1 MLNRFVAVTLAVA
14 LCAAVPVSAQTDKGS
29 MGKGS
34 MGKGSMGMQKAEKA
48 MPMPHHQGSLA
59 KAEKYEFEAVYRPD
73 GIRVYTYQPGVMPI
87 PAREFQGRVVLTY
100 KDGKKD
106 SLRFKY
112 VEGDWMGEGNEQ
124 TKTHDY
130 LFGPVD
136 LTKAD
141 TGSFD
146 AAFYI
151 YEPGEEDA
159 SMEFT
164 QRFAGLTAAPFVC
177 PMCPDGWGATAKS
190 SCGICGM
197 YTSAKRPE
205 VKTEM
210 PEPPAHKAGDG
221 HNH

>member
-1 MLNRFVAVTLAVA
+1 MFNRLVVVAVTVA
-14 LCAAVPVSAQTDKGS
+14 LCAAAPASAQTDKGS

-34 MGKGSMGMQKAEKA
+34 MGMEKA
-48 MPMPHHQGSLA
+48 KAAMQTPHHQGKLA
-59 KAEKYEFEAVYRPD
+59 DFEKYEFEAVYLPD
-73 GIRVYTYQPGVMPI
+73 GIRLYAYQPGVRPI
-87 PAREFQGRVVLTY
+87 PAREFQGRVVLSY
-100 KDGKKD
+100 KDGTKD
-106 SLRFKY
+106 SLRFKH
-112 VEGDWMGEGNEQ
+112 VEGDWLGEGDKK
-124 TKTHDY
+124 TRTHDY

-136 LTKAD
+136 LAKAD
-141 TGSFD
+141 SGAFD

-151 YEPGEEDA
+151 YEPGEEDT

-164 QRFAGLTAAPFVC
+164 QTFAGLTAAPFVC

-197 YTSAKRPE
+197 YTSAKRPD

-210 PEPPAHKAGDG
+210 PEEPAHKAGDG